1 MPDGAAEYRP
11 GFRVRMRAPMKAPFA
26 PPFLASEPRATA
38 LLFDGFRRKEAW
50 RAEVKAR
57 SGQRV
62 APEVLSAL
70 ARQQGELPRSGGRER
85 NVEALSRPGTVA
97 VVTGQQVG
105 LFLGPLYTFYKAA
118 TAVVWAR
125 ALEAETGARCVPVF
139 WLQTE
144 DHDFAEIASCHVPPA
159 LRLTLPDAGAR
170 CSVAHRSLPEEVEA
184 LAAALSD
191 ALAAQP
197 FAAEILEP
205 LRAAYV
211 PGRPVAQAFA
221 MLLAAVFAEE
231 GLVLLD
237 PRCPEMARAASPLYT
252 AAIERA
258 GEIDEAL
265 LGRGAELEAAGLREQ
280 VNVRRGSPLVFFHG
294 GTPDGPRRRLEEN
307 GVAFEID
314 GGGQVSR
321 AELLEAARL
330 SPLRFSCSALLRPLF
345 QDALLPV
352 AAYVGGPAELGYLA
366 QVAPLYPMLGVRPA
380 LAVPRARFRL
390 IDARTD
396 ALLRA
401 LLLSPAEVEVPREEL
416 IGRLGRRGREA
427 PADLARR
434 LLGGLPDALAASA
447 KKHPSLARAAQRTQ
461 VSVEKAVSRFAARHA
476 RALAEE
482 DRTLVERV
490 DRLQA
495 SLFPGG
501 EPQERVHSLP
511 FYAAHFGLAR
521 LKAAV
526 LGAIRPGEALVQ
538 DLRP

>member
-1 MPDGAAEYRP
+1 
-11 GFRVRMRAPMKAPFA
+11 MKAPFA

-38 LLFDGFRRKEAW
+38 LLSDGFRRKEAW
-50 RAEVKAR
+50 RAEVQAR
-57 SGQRV
+57 REQRV
-62 APEVLSAL
+62 AAEVLAAL
-70 ARQQGELPRSGGRER
+70 ERQQRALGPSPARER
-85 NVEALSRPGTVA
+85 NVEALSQAGTVA
-97 VVTGQQVG
+97 VVSGQQTG

-144 DHDFAEIASCHVPPA
+144 DHDFAEIASCEVPPA

-170 CSVAHRSLPEEVEA
+170 CSVAHRTLPQEVDP
-184 LAAALSD
+184 LVAALSD

-205 LRAAYV
+205 LREAYV

-221 MLLAAVFAEE
+221 MLLGAIFAEE

-237 PRCPEMARAASPLYT
+237 PRCPEMARAASPLYV

-258 GEIDEAL
+258 GEIDAAL
-265 LGRGAELEAAGLREQ
+265 LRRGAELDAAGLREQ
-280 VNVRRGSPLVFFHG
+280 VNVRQGSPLVFFHG
-294 GTPDGPRRRLEEN
+294 DSPDGPRRRLQEARAEHAE
-307 GVAFEID
+307 VAARFEID

-321 AELLEAARL
+321 AELLQAARF
-330 SPLRFSCSALLRPLF
+330 SPLRLSCSALLRPLF

-366 QVAPLYPMLGVRPA
+366 QVAPLYPLFGVRPA

-390 IDARTD
+390 VDARTD

-427 PADLARR
+427 PDDLARR
-434 LLGGLPDALAASA
+434 LLAGLPEALAASA
-447 KKHPSLARAAQRTQ
+447 KKHPSLARAARRTQ
-461 VSVEKAVSRFAARHA
+461 VSVEKAVARFAVRHA

-482 DRTLVERV
+482 DRTLVDRA

-495 SLFPGG
+495 ALFPGG
-501 EPQERVHSLP
+501 VPQERVHSLP

-526 LGAIRPGEALVQ
+526 LGAIRPGEASVE

>member
-1 MPDGAAEYRP
+1 
-11 GFRVRMRAPMKAPFA
+11 MKAPFA

-50 RAEVKAR
+50 RAEVRAR
-57 SGQRV
+57 SEQGI
-62 APEVLSAL
+62 APEVLPAL
-70 ARQQGELPRSGGRER
+70 AAQQRVLPHSDARQR
-85 NVEALSRPGTVA
+85 NLETLSQRGTVA

-159 LRLTLPDAGAR
+159 LRLSLPDPGAR
-170 CSVAHRSLPEEVEA
+170 CSVAHRSLPQEVEA
-184 LAAALSD
+184 LVAALSD

-221 MLLAAVFAEE
+221 MLLASIFSEE
-231 GLVLLD
+231 GLLLLD

-252 AAIERA
+252 SAIERA
-258 GEIDEAL
+258 GEIDQAL
-265 LGRGAELEAAGLREQ
+265 LRRGEELEAAGLREQ
-280 VNVRRGSPLVFFHG
+280 VNVRLGSPLVFFHG
-294 GTPDGPRRRLEEN
+294 DTPDGPRRRLQQN
-307 GVAFEID
+307 GVGFELD

-321 AELLEAARL
+321 TELLEAARA

-352 AAYVGGPAELGYLA
+352 VAYVGGPAELGYLA
-366 QVAPLYPMLGVRPA
+366 QVAPLYPLLGVRPA

-390 IDARTD
+390 VDARTD

-401 LLLSPAEVEVPREEL
+401 LRLSPAEVEVPREEL
-416 IGRLGRRGREA
+416 IARLGRRGREA
-427 PADLARR
+427 PDQLARR

-447 KKHPSLARAAQRTQ
+447 KKHPSLAQAARRTQ

-476 RALAEE
+476 RAVAEE

-490 DRLQA
+490 EKVQA
-495 SLFPGG
+495 ALFPDG

-511 FYAAHFGLAR
+511 FYAAHFGLPR

-538 DLRP
+538 DLLP

>member
-1 MPDGAAEYRP
+1 MPAEYRP
-11 GFRVRMRAPMKAPFA
+11 AFRVRMRAPMKAPFA

-38 LLFDGFRRKEAW
+38 LLSDGFRRKQAW
-50 RAEVKAR
+50 RAEVEAR
-57 SGQRV
+57 SGQKV
-62 APEVLSAL
+62 PAEVLEAL
-70 ARQQGELPRSGGRER
+70 AAQDRALPRSDARQR
-85 NVEALSRPGTVA
+85 NLESLSRPGTVV
-97 VVTGQQVG
+97 VVTGQQTG

-125 ALEAETGARCVPVF
+125 ALEEETGARCVPIF

-144 DHDFAEIASCHVPPA
+144 DHDFAEIASCEVPPA
-159 LRLTLPDAGAR
+159 LRLTLPDSGAR
-170 CSVAHRSLPEEVEA
+170 TSVAHRTLPKEVES
-184 LAAALSD
+184 LVAALSD

-231 GLVLLD
+231 GLLFLD

-252 AAIERA
+252 AALEQA
-258 GEIDEAL
+258 HDIDAAL
-265 LGRGAELEAAGLREQ
+265 MERGAALEAAGLREQ
-280 VNVRRGSPLVFFHG
+280 VNVRQGSPLVFFHG
-294 GTPDGPRRRLEEN
+294 EAPDGPRRRLQQD
-307 GVAFEID
+307 GAAFHVD
-314 GGGQVSR
+314 GGGQVAR
-321 AELLEAARL
+321 AELLRAARH
-330 SPLRFSCSALLRPLF
+330 SPLLFSCSALLRPLF

-352 AAYVGGPAELGYLA
+352 VAYVGGPAELGYLA
-366 QVAPLYPMLGVRPA
+366 QVAPLYPLLGVRPA

-401 LLLSPAEVEVPREEL
+401 LRLSPAEVEVPREEL
-416 IGRLGRRGREA
+416 LGRLGRGGGEGPDA
-427 PADLARR
+427 LARR

-461 VSVEKAVSRFAARHA
+461 VSVERAVSRFAARHA

-482 DRTLVERV
+482 DRALVERV

-495 SLFPGG
+495 ALFPGG
-501 EPQERVHSLP
+501 VPQERVHSLP
-511 FYAAHFGLAR
+511 FHAAHFGLAR

-526 LGAIRPGEALVQ
+526 LGAIRPGEAMVQ
-538 DLRP
+538 DLLP

>member
-1 MPDGAAEYRP
+1 
-11 GFRVRMRAPMKAPFA
+11 MKVPFA

-38 LLFDGFRRKEAW
+38 LLPDGFRRREAW
-50 RAEVKAR
+50 RDEVRAR
-57 SGQRV
+57 REQRV
-62 APEVLSAL
+62 RPEVLSAL
-70 ARQQGELPRSGGRER
+70 AEQQSALPASEARAR
-85 NVEALSRPGTVA
+85 NLDLLSQPGTVA

-125 ALEAETGARCVPVF
+125 ALEAETGARTVPVF

-159 LRLTLPDAGAR
+159 LHLSLPDAGER
-170 CSVAHRSLPEEVEA
+170 SSVAHRTLTKDVEP
-184 LAAALSD
+184 LLAALSD
-191 ALAAQP
+191 ALASQP

-211 PGRPVAQAFA
+211 PGRPIAQAFA
-221 MLLAAVFAEE
+221 MLLGAVFAEE
-231 GLVLLD
+231 GLVFLD

-258 GEIDEAL
+258 GEIDDAL
-265 LGRGAELEAAGLREQ
+265 IARGAALDAAGLREQ
-280 VNVRRGSPLVFFHG
+280 VNVRRDSPLVFFHG
-294 GTPDGPRRRLEEN
+294 DAPDGPRRRLQQD
-307 GVAFEID
+307 GAKFQVD
-314 GGGQVSR
+314 GGGEVAR
-321 AELLEAARL
+321 ADVLQAARH

-345 QDALLPV
+345 QDALLPAV
-352 AAYVGGPAELGYLA
+352 GYVGGPAELGYLA
-366 QVAPLYPMLGVRPA
+366 QVAPLYPLLGIRPA

-390 IDARTD
+390 VDARTD
-396 ALLRA
+396 GLLRA
-401 LLLSPAEVEVPREEL
+401 LALSPAEAEVPRDEL
-416 IGRLGRRGREA
+416 IGRLGRRGHEA
-427 PADLARR
+427 PDELARR
-434 LLGGLPDALAASA
+434 LLGGLPDALSAAA
-447 KKHPSLARAAQRTQ
+447 KKHPSLARAARRTQ
-461 VSVEKAVSRFAARHA
+461 VSVETAVARFAERHA
-476 RALAEE
+476 HALAEE
-482 DRTLVERV
+482 DRTLVDRL

-501 EPQERVHSLP
+501 VPQERVHSLP

-526 LGAIRPGEALVQ
+526 LGAIQPGEASVK

>member
-1 MPDGAAEYRP
+1 
-11 GFRVRMRAPMKAPFA
+11 MKVPFA

-38 LLFDGFRRKEAW
+38 LLPDGFRRREAW
-50 RAEVKAR
+50 RAEVDAR
-57 SGQRV
+57 RAQRM
-62 APEVLSAL
+62 APEVWSAL
-70 ARQQGELPRSGGRER
+70 AAQQQPLPRSDARQR

-159 LRLTLPDAGAR
+159 LRLALPDSGAR
-170 CSVAHRSLPEEVEA
+170 CSVAHRGLPSEVESLVGA
-184 LAAALSD
+184 LCD

-197 FAAEILEP
+197 FAAEILDP
-205 LRAAYV
+205 LRAAYA
-211 PGRPVAQAFA
+211 PGRPVGQAFA
-221 MLLAAVFAEE
+221 MLLASVFAEE

-258 GEIDEAL
+258 GEIDDAL
-265 LGRGAELEAAGLREQ
+265 LRRGADLEAAGLREQ

-294 GTPDGPRRRLEEN
+294 DAPDGPRRRLHGD

-314 GGGQVSR
+314 GGGRVSR
-321 AELLEAARL
+321 AELLQAART

-352 AAYVGGPAELGYLA
+352 VAYVGGPAELGYLA
-366 QVAPLYPMLGVRPA
+366 QVAPLYPLLGVRPA
-380 LAVPRARFRL
+380 LAAPRARFRL
-390 IDARTD
+390 VDARTD

-401 LLLSPAEVEVPREEL
+401 LQLSPAEVEAPRDEL

-427 PADLARR
+427 PGDLARR

-447 KKHPSLARAAQRTQ
+447 KKHPSLARAARRTQ
-461 VSVEKAVSRFAARHA
+461 VSVETAVSRFAAQHA

-521 LKAAV
+521 LKSAV

-538 DLRP
+538 DLLP